1 MVVAIAPIPSTFAQ
15 TYRDLLRSVL
25 VTAAPPSPPGN
36 PQDHPA
42 SDRPASTRLSPQI
55 TLALA
60 DWVAQVRDRHTFTA
74 PEFVTFHHQILADLS
89 TNAPLTPA
97 HIAPAGQFL
106 AQGISLISH
115 SSIHHPPRPDGTT
128 QGITLLQA
136 ENIALK
142 QRFRDRT
149 HELQR
154 TVDSLR
160 RSERRYRQIVETATE
175 GIWMVDRNYRTTFVN
190 EQMATMLGYTCAE
203 LMSCSPADLIN
214 LTACPHLESCF
225 ARYQRGELMR
235 DKVEVEYRRKDG
247 SPLWAIASCSAL
259 YDEAGAFNGILA
271 TVTDISDRK
280 RFESALEHL
289 VAGTAACTGNNF
301 FAAMTENLSRVLG
314 VNYVM
319 MTRREDNNL
328 HTLVFWS
335 DGQPQPNVEFSYSGS
350 ACEQTFRHGSYLC
363 TDHLLDKFPNSPALA
378 NLEAQAYC
386 GVALMSMEGEPIG
399 TLCVLDRRPLVDAER
414 CNQILHIFA
423 ARVSAELERNRVA
436 TALQASEARF
446 QNLATNVPGMLYRF
460 IQDASGG
467 QRMEYVSPACRDL
480 WEVDP
485 EAAIA
490 DGGDLLLQLVHPDDA
505 ASLAA
510 SIALSAASLNTWRW
524 EGRIVTPT
532 GQVKWIQ
539 GIAKPDG
546 VADGSIIWDGITIDI
561 TERKQAQNQL
571 RASLYEKDLLLKE
584 IHHRVKNNL
593 QVVGSLLWLQANTI
607 KDPNI
612 RQLFEESQNRLYS
625 MALIHEQLY
634 RSSNL
639 SEIDF
644 GDYLRDLVENLIESY
659 SDHSDRLETIVQVES
674 IAVNVETASACG
686 LLVTELVSNA
696 LKYAFPEGRS
706 GQLAIHCHR
715 DADHQFWLTVQD
727 DGVGLPSDLEQRKAK
742 SLGLQL
748 VDRLTQQLHATIQIT
763 THPGTRFQFR
773 FQELPYNQR
782 F

>member
-15 TYRDLLRSVL
+15 TYRDLLQAVL
-25 VTAAPPSPPGN
+25 ATADPPLAPTRKHAGSRLN
-36 PQDHPA
+36 P
-42 SDRPASTRLSPQI
+42 RT
-55 TLALA
+55 TLTLA
-60 DWVAQVRDRHTFTA
+60 DWIAQVRDRHSFTI
-74 PEFVTFHHQILADLS
+74 PEFVTFHHQVLEDLS
-89 TNAPLTPA
+89 ATHPLAPA
-97 HIAPAGQFL
+97 HIAQAGQFL
-106 AQGISLISH
+106 AQGISLLSH
-115 SSIHHPPRPDGTT
+115 PSRAKGATENT
-128 QGITLLQA
+128 ALLQA
-136 ENIALK
+136 ENTALK

-154 TVDSLR
+154 TVDCLR
-160 RSERRYRQIVETATE
+160 HSERRYRQIVETATE
-175 GIWMVDRNYRTTFVN
+175 GIWIVDRNDRTTFVN
-190 EQMATMLGYTCAE
+190 DQMATMLGYTCAE
-203 LMSCSPADLIN
+203 LMSYRPTDLIN
-214 LTACPHLESCF
+214 LAASPHLESCF
-225 ARYQRGELMR
+225 TRHQSGELVR

-259 YDEAGAFNGILA
+259 YDETGAFNGVLA

-280 RFESALEHL
+280 RFEAALEHL

-328 HTLVFWS
+328 HTLVFWA
-335 DGQPQPNVEFSYSGS
+335 DGQSQPNVTISYPGS

-363 TDHLLDKFPNSPALA
+363 ADRLLDQFPDSQALA
-378 NLEAQAYC
+378 QLQAQAYC
-386 GVALMSMEGEPIG
+386 GVALTNMSGEPIG

-414 CNQILHIFA
+414 CDQILRIFA

-436 TALQASEARF
+436 TALQVSESRF

-460 IQDASGG
+460 IQDASGA

-490 DGGDLLLQLVHPDDA
+490 DGGELLLQLVHPDDA
-505 ASLAA
+505 VSLAN

-532 GQVKWIQ
+532 GRVKWIQ

-546 VADGSIIWDGITIDI
+546 AADDSIIWDGITIDI

-571 RASLYEKDLLLKE
+571 RASLHEKDLLLKE

-607 KDPNI
+607 QDPNI

-659 SDHSDRLETIVQVES
+659 SDHRDRLETIVQVES

-715 DADHQFWLTVQD
+715 DMDQQFWLTVQD
-727 DGVGLPSDLEQRKAK
+727 NGVGLPSDLEQRKAK

-748 VDRLTQQLHATIQIT
+748 VDRLAQQLNATIHIST
-763 THPGTRFQFR
+763 SPGTCFQFR